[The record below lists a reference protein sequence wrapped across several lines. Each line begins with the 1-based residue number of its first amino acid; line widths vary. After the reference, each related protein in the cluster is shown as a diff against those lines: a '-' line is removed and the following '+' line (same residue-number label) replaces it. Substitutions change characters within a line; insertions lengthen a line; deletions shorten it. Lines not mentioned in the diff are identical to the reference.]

1 MVRRVVGAGSRRRMS
16 RDALTSRPEIE
27 RLLEAASGPAS
38 PRELAGEHAAADL
51 FARARL
57 VRAATAA
64 ETPSRSPRTGLK
76 AAVASVAAVV
86 AMSSG
91 VAFAASGHLP
101 FVEKP
106 KQVTAQVT
114 GQGADDKADGSQART
129 PDDGGSTT
137 PNGPN
142 AAALPG
148 LCRAYARGQ
157 KATHGH
163 ALETRPFTAL
173 MEAAG
178 GAERVADFCASLS
191 PRASDHPAP
200 THPAHPSHGP
210 TALPT
215 QAEPGQS
222 HATDRP
228 THPVKPTQVPA
239 SPPSQKPTAIPSHA
253 HSTQ

>member
-1 MVRRVVGAGSRRRMS
+1 MS

-101 FVEKP
+101 FVGKP
-106 KQVTAQVT
+106 KQVTHQVT
-114 GQGADDKADGSQART
+114 GQGSDDKADGSQART
-129 PDDGGSTT
+129 PDDGESTT

-163 ALETRPFTAL
+163 ALEARPFTAL
-173 MEAAG
+173 VEAAG
-178 GAERVADFCASLS
+178 GAEQVADFCASL
-191 PRASDHPAP
+191 PPTASDHPTPTHP
-200 THPAHPSHGP
+200 THPAHPTHGP
-210 TALPT
+210 TALPS

-222 HATDRP
+222 HATDHP
-228 THPVKPTQVPA
+228 THPVKPTQAPE
-239 SPPSQKPTAIPSHA
+239 PTQPSQKPTVTPSHA
-253 HSTQ
+253 HPAH